1 MKKIMFTACAAV
13 VSVAVFT
20 ACGNGSSSAS
30 KVSEEKVNGTAY
42 AITRT
47 TNETGTVVFGVKNGE
62 EQVIPNDYASMSYTH
77 GYFLSGYDKM
87 MAGVNLKGA
96 ALLDPQN
103 GEEVITSDSISFNEE
118 GGYFI
123 GKGKQ
128 SGIAL
133 FYPENKVGFYALRDY
148 VISGNIVLAKTYEGW
163 GAYRNTAPNDTIIAP
178 NDYAKIVLLDYG
190 KKVEFLVP
198 YEKGNW
204 LKLDAKD
211 EGVEL
216 LTAAQAGKLKGWQ
229 KDAEAFVI
237 KK

>member
-77 GYFLSGYDKM
+77 GYFLAGYDKM

-148 VISGNIVLAKTYEGW
+148 VISGNIVDSRDA
-163 GAYRNTAPNDTIIAP
+163 NIVFPAPGGPIISIACP
-178 NDYAKIVLLDYG
+178 PAAAISSARFAALWPRTSDISICDASFVSKAVVAGTGKIW
-190 KKVEFLVP
+190 VP
-198 YEKGNW
+198 
-204 LKLDAKD
+204 LK
-211 EGVEL
+211 
-216 LTAAQAGKLKGWQ
+216 
-229 KDAEAFVI
+229 
-237 KK
+237 

>member
-1 MKKIMFTACAAV
+1 MKKIMFTAFAAV

-42 AITRT
+42 VITKT
-47 TNETGTVVFGVKNGE
+47 MDETGKVIFGVKRGE
-62 EQVIPNDYASMSYTH
+62 TQVIPNHYASMSYTR
-77 GYFLSGYDKM
+77 GYFLADYDDT
-87 MAGVNLKGA
+87 MAGVNLKGKT
-96 ALLDPQN
+96 LLDPQS
-103 GEEVITSDSISFNEE
+103 GEAVITCDSISFNEE
-118 GGYFI
+118 GGYFL
-123 GKGKQ
+123 GQSKQ
-128 SGIAL
+128 SGTAL
-133 FYPENKVGFYALRDY
+133 FYPESKVGFYALRDY
-148 VISGNIVLAKTYEGW
+148 VISGSIVLAKTYEGW

-178 NDYAKIVLLDYG
+178 NDYAKMVLLDDG

-198 YEKGNW
+198 YEKGSW

-216 LTAAQAGKLKGWQ
+216 LTARQAGKLKGWQ
-229 KDAEAFVI
+229 RDAEAFVI